1 MAQERERSQRDSAMM
16 LMNMQQ
22 QQTQMLVAV
31 LGNAGNAQ
39 SEMMR
44 QTMALMANARQG
56 GAGAGD
62 SIKALQGVYDLAKT
76 MAPKAEGGSD
86 WMQLFQMVGGFL
98 GGMAE
103 ASKANAP
110 PQTVTVQAEPVQQ
123 QQPAPAMGPNGETPA
138 G

>member
-1 MAQERERSQRDSAMM
+1 
-16 LMNMQQ
+16 
-22 QQTQMLVAV
+22 
-31 LGNAGNAQ
+31 
-39 SEMMR
+39 MR
-44 QTMALMANARQG
+44 QTMAIMTNARQG
-56 GAGAGD
+56 GAGASD

-103 ASKANAP
+103 AQQQQKQQA
-110 PQTVTVQAEPVQQ
+110 QTVTVQATEAPPQ
-123 QQPAPAMGPNGETPA
+123 QQPAPSPAMGPNGEPTQ